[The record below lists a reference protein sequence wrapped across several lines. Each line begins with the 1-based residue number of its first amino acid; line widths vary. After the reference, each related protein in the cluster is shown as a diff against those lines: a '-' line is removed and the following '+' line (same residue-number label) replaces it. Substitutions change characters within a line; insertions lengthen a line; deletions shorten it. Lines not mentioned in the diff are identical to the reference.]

1 MNVHLPS
8 RVLRC
13 FAVAEK
19 TFLLL
24 ELFERVFVRGLLNEL
39 IDGLDIP
46 LLRNIDST
54 ILLANAISP
63 LIVQ

>member
-1 MNVHLPS
+1 MHVRVPS

-24 ELFERVFVRGLLNEL
+24 ELFERVFVRSLLNEL
-39 IDGLDIP
+39 IDRLDIP

-54 ILLANAISP
+54 ILLANAIST